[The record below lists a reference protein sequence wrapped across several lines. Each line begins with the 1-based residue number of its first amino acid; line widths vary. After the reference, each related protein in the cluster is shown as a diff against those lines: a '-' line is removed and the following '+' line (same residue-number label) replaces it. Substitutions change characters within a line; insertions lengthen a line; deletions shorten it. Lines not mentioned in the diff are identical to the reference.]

1 MYALIDC
8 NNFYASCER
17 VFNPSLKDKPVAVL
31 SNNDGCVIAR
41 SNEVKALNIPM
52 GAPAFQYEKF
62 FERYHVHVFSSNYAL
77 YGDMSKRV
85 MNILSRYTPEIEIYS
100 IDEAFLLFN
109 GFGQYFDLEKYALDI
124 IQAVWNSTGIPISV
138 GVAPTKALAKIA
150 NKIAKKFPDRTKG
163 VYVINSDEKRMK
175 ALKWT
180 KIGDVWGIGRQH
192 EKRLLNIKIENAYKF
207 TLLHDEYVKKEMS
220 IVGLRLKRD
229 LSGETTLGLEE
240 PAKKK
245 NIAVTRAFETM
256 YTDYDDLKERVT
268 TYAIKIAE
276 KLRRQDSCCS
286 LLHIF
291 LVTNPFRAD
300 LKQYRASIA
309 VHTPF
314 PTNSSI
320 TIIKTAITGLNMI
333 YKTGYHY
340 KKAGIIA
347 MNLTPSNQRQ
357 LGLFDD
363 ENPKHARLMK
373 LIDKLN
379 IPENGKVKFGGQD
392 LGRVWKVKQEKLSR
406 RYSTRLDEVIKI
418 II

>member
-41 SNEVKALNIPM
+41 SNEVKALNILM
-52 GAPAFQYEKF
+52 GAPAFQYEKI

-109 GFGQYFDLEKYALDI
+109 GFDQYFNLEKYALDI

-150 NKIAKKFPDRTKG
+150 NKIAKKFPDRTNG
-163 VYVINSDEKRMK
+163 VYVINSDEKRSK

-207 TLLHDEYVKKEMS
+207 TLLHDEYVRKEMS

-229 LSGETTLGLEE
+229 LSGETTIGLEE
-240 PAKKK
+240 PSKKK

-286 LLHIF
+286 LLHIL

-320 TIIKTAITGLNMI
+320 TLTKTAITGLNLI

-363 ENPKHARLMK
+363 ENPKHTSLMK
-373 LIDKLN
+373 LIDNLN
-379 IPENGKVKFGGQD
+379 ISENGKVKFGGQD
-392 LGRVWKVKQEKLSR
+392 LGRVWKVKQEKLSK
-406 RYSTRLDEVIKI
+406 RYSTRLDEIIKVKV
-418 II
+418 

>member
-1 MYALIDC
+1 
-8 NNFYASCER
+8 
-17 VFNPSLKDKPVAVL
+17 
-31 SNNDGCVIAR
+31 
-41 SNEVKALNIPM
+41 M
-52 GAPAFQYEKF
+52 GAPAFQYEKI

-109 GFGQYFDLEKYALDI
+109 GFGQYFNLEKYALDI

-138 GVAPTKALAKIA
+138 GIAPTKALAKIA

-229 LSGETTLGLEE
+229 LSGETTIGLEE

-256 YTDYDDLKERVT
+256 YTDYDDLKERVA

-286 LLHIF
+286 
-291 LVTNPFRAD
+291 
-300 LKQYRASIA
+300 
-309 VHTPF
+309 
-314 PTNSSI
+314 
-320 TIIKTAITGLNMI
+320 
-333 YKTGYHY
+333 
-340 KKAGIIA
+340 
-347 MNLTPSNQRQ
+347 
-357 LGLFDD
+357 
-363 ENPKHARLMK
+363 
-373 LIDKLN
+373 
-379 IPENGKVKFGGQD
+379 
-392 LGRVWKVKQEKLSR
+392 
-406 RYSTRLDEVIKI
+406 
-418 II
+418 